1 MTVNS
6 DDVTSVAATHR
17 DTAETHK
24 LFYGWWVLAT
34 LFLSGFMVY
43 GGGLYSFV
51 LFITPWTR
59 EFGWSRATTAGL
71 VSAFYFS
78 APFIVLGA
86 YATKRFGAVRLLT
99 VGIVLE
105 SVSVCLLPLTN
116 ALWQMY
122 ALRVLMGFGKVMFAI
137 CVPVVLAIWFRKR
150 LSFALAI
157 AWAGWN
163 LGGLILGPVSSLIM
177 ERYGWRT
184 ACVAIGAGL
193 VLFALVPPLW
203 VMKIRSP
210 AELSLGRDGLPEELG
225 IATDAGEALDGAQAR
240 NGKSP
245 ADGVLLRSGAFWLIA
260 LATAAFY
267 TTLAGVMTHQAALVE
282 SAGYSAR
289 IAAVVLGC
297 TAGFA
302 AVSGPLIGLLLDRG
316 YLLRTGALMHL
327 LLLGSVLVLSF
338 VAHTQ
343 SVGALLLYAIL
354 FGLTLG
360 GSDVSWVA
368 LVRCRF
374 PELSVARTY
383 SAWYLV
389 EIATL
394 GLAPVGVGGLFDFT
408 HSYSR
413 TMLALIVPVVL
424 SFTCLLLNT
433 ETRRRL
439 RLHV

>member
-1 MTVNS
+1 VRGVS
-6 DDVTSVAATHR
+6 PDPER
-17 DTAETHK
+17 
-24 LFYGWWVLAT
+24 LYYGWWVLAT

-99 VGIVLE
+99 AGIILE
-105 SVSVCLLPLTN
+105 AISVCFLPLTN

-137 CVPVVLAIWFRKR
+137 CVPVVLAIWFKKR

-163 LGGLILGPVSSLIM
+163 LGGLILGPASSAIL
-177 ERYGWRT
+177 EHYGWRT
-184 ACVAIGAGL
+184 ACVAIGVGL

-203 VMKIRSP
+203 VMRVRSP
-210 AELSLGRDGLPEELG
+210 AELGLGRDGVPEEKC
-225 IATDAGEALDGAQAR
+225 ITTNATETVDGEAAR
-240 NGKSP
+240 NQGEP
-245 ADGVLLRSGAFWLIA
+245 ANGVLLRSGAFWLIA

-267 TTLAGVMTHQAALVE
+267 TALAGVMTHQAALVE
-282 SAGYSAR
+282 SAGYSPR
-289 IAAVVLGC
+289 IAAVVLGS
-297 TAGFA
+297 TAGIA
-302 AVSGPLIGLLLDRG
+302 ALSGPLFGWLLDRG
-316 YLLRTGALMHL
+316 HLLRTGALMHI
-327 LLLGSVLVLSF
+327 LLLGSVSLLSF
-338 VAHTQ
+338 VAHIQ
-343 SVGALLLYAIL
+343 SIVALLLYAVM

-368 LVRCRF
+368 LMRYRF

-383 SAWYLV
+383 SAWYFV

-394 GLAPVGVGGLFDFT
+394 GLAPVGVGGLFDLT
-408 HSYSR
+408 GSYSR
-413 TMLALIVPVVL
+413 TMLFLIVPVVMSVL
-424 SFTCLLLNT
+424 CLTLNAG
-433 ETRRRL
+433 TRRRI
-439 RLHV
+439 RVPVP

>member
-1 MTVNS
+1 MPRLSPPNS
-6 DDVTSVAATHR
+6 IERA
-17 DTAETHK
+17 THK
-24 LFYGWWVLAT
+24 LFHGWWVLAT

-78 APFIVLGA
+78 APFILLGA
-86 YATKRFGAVRLLT
+86 YATERFGAIRLLT
-99 VGIVLE
+99 AGIIIE
-105 SVSVCLLPLTN
+105 AMSVCLLSLTN

-122 ALRVLMGFGKVMFAI
+122 ALRVLMGFGKVMFAV
-137 CVPVVLAIWFRKR
+137 CVPIVLAIWFRRR

-177 ERYGWRT
+177 NRFGWRT

-193 VLFALVPPLW
+193 AVFALMPPLW
-203 VMKIRSP
+203 VMRIRSP
-210 AELSLGRDGLPEELG
+210 SELGLGRDGVP
-225 IATDAGEALDGAQAR
+225 ADQYTASDAGDGSDDSRA
-240 NGKSP
+240 GDGDGS
-245 ADGVLLRSGAFWLIA
+245 ADAVLIRSSAFLLIA

-282 SAGYSAR
+282 SAGYSSKV
-289 IAAVVLGC
+289 AAVVLGSA
-297 TAGFA
+297 AGLA
-302 AVSGPLIGLLLDRG
+302 AVSGPLFGWLLDRG
-316 YLLRTGALMHL
+316 HILQTGALMHI
-327 LLLGSVLVLSF
+327 LLLGSVLAVSF
-338 VAHTQ
+338 VSHAQ
-343 SVGALLLYAIL
+343 SVSALILYAIM

-368 LVRCRF
+368 LVRYRF
-374 PELSVARTY
+374 PKLSVARTY
-383 SAWYLV
+383 SAWYFV
-389 EIATL
+389 EIVTL
-394 GLAPVGVGGLFDFT
+394 GLAPIGVGGVFDLT
-408 HSYSR
+408 GSYSR
-413 TMLALIVPVVL
+413 TMLILIVPVVL
-424 SFTCLLLNT
+424 SFTCLLLNA